1 MDASMASQAA
11 WDDAKK
17 ISLHWGC
24 KVESVRFK
32 VDFGP
37 IQLREEGPKLTVE
50 ASHLV
55 EKVQA

>member
-1 MDASMASQAA
+1 MML
-11 WDDAKK
+11 KK
-17 ISLHWGC
+17 SLYIGGC

-50 ASHLV
+50 ASHIV